1 MRIGYAAGAFDLFHI
16 GHLNLLRRARAGCDF
31 LIAGVVTD
39 ELLVGR
45 KGREPF
51 IPLDER
57 LEIVGALDCV
67 DKAVAETTDK
77 ITMCRDLGVSVLF
90 KGDDWRGTLRGRQL
104 EQDLRPLGVEVE
116 YFPYT
121 AHTSSTRLRRTL
133 ELFNAAAAPVRRAV
147 DH

>member
-16 GHLNLLRRARAGCDF
+16 GHLNILRRARAHCDY
-31 LIAGVVTD
+31 LYAGVVTD
-39 ELLVGR
+39 ELVAAR

-51 IPLDER
+51 IPLAER
-57 LEIVGALDCV
+57 LEIVGALSCV
-67 DKAVAETTDK
+67 DQAVAETADK
-77 ITMCRDLGVSVLF
+77 LTMCRELGITVLF
-90 KGDDWRGTLRGRQL
+90 KGDDWRGTAKGRQL
-104 EQDLRPLGVEVE
+104 EADLRPLGVEIA

-133 ELFNAAAAPVRRAV
+133 ELFNATAAPTRRAV